1 MAIAT
6 ATASAVPPHLS
17 QYEALY
23 DPSKVLKH
31 PEFRILDESAP
42 ELQDKNANIA
52 CAYNPA
58 HEVHLIKKPRFAP
71 RPHEVIVHVRATG
84 ICGSDVHFWK
94 HGHIGPTMIVT
105 DECGAGHESAGEI
118 IELGEGVTQFKVGD
132 RVAIEAGVPCGQ
144 ADCDPCR
151 TGRYNACQRVVFF
164 STPPYHGT
172 LTRFHAHPAA
182 WLHKLPD
189 NVSFEEGSL
198 CEPLAVALAGL
209 ERAGIRLGDPIV
221 ICGAG
226 PIGLVTLLAAHAAGC
241 TPIVITD
248 LVPSRLAFAQT
259 LVPTVKTVCIQKGW
273 SPEET
278 AKAIKQA
285 AGVEIRVALECTGF
299 ESSIRGAIFSVC
311 FGGKVFVI
319 GVGPSEQSY
328 PFGYCSANE
337 IDLQYQYRYCNQYP
351 KALRLVSGGLI
362 NLKPLVTHRFPLERA
377 VEAFQVASDP
387 TKGAIKVQ
395 IQD

>member
-1 MAIAT
+1 MPV
-6 ATASAVPPHLS
+6 AVTS
-17 QYEALY
+17 IESSKYETQY
-23 DPSKVLKH
+23 DPTKVLKH
-31 PEFRILDESAP
+31 PEFRVLKEGDP
-42 ELQDKNANIA
+42 ELEDEQANVA

-58 HEVHLIKKPRFAP
+58 HEVHMIHKPLFKP
-71 RPHEVIVHVRATG
+71 GPGEVTVHVRATG

-105 DECGAGHESAGEI
+105 DECGAGHESAGEVI
-118 IELGEGVTQFKVGD
+118 ALGDGVTQWKVGD
-132 RVAIEAGVPCGQ
+132 RVAIEAGVPCGL
-144 ADCDPCR
+144 ASCDPCR
-151 TGRYNACQRVVFF
+151 TGRYNACPAVVFF

-172 LTRFHAHPAA
+172 LTRFHNHPAA

-189 NVSFEEGSL
+189 NVSFEEGSV

-209 ERAGIRLGDPIV
+209 ERANVRLGDPVV

-248 LVPSRLAFAQT
+248 LFESRLDFAKK
-259 LVPTVKTVCIQKGW
+259 LIPTVKTVVIDRAA
-273 SPEET
+273 SPT
-278 AKAIKQA
+278 DVAAKIKEA
-285 AGVEIRVALECTGF
+285 AGTELKLALDCTGV
-299 ESSIRGAIFSVC
+299 ESSIRAGIFSVG

-337 IDLQYQYRYCNQYP
+337 IDLQFQYRYANQYP
-351 KALRLVSGGLI
+351 KAIRLVAGGLI
-362 NLKPLVTHRFPLERA
+362 NLKPLVTHRFPLRDA
-377 VEAFQVASDP
+377 VKAFHVAADP
-387 TKGAIKVQ
+387 TQGAIKVQ

>member
-1 MAIAT
+1 MPIAVT
-6 ATASAVPPHLS
+6 SIESSKYES
-17 QYEALY
+17 QY

-31 PEFRILDESAP
+31 PEFRVLNEGDP
-42 ELQDKNANIA
+42 ELDDAEANVA

-58 HEVHLIKKPRFAP
+58 HEVHMVHKPLFKP
-71 RPHEVIVHVRATG
+71 GPGEVTVHVRSTG

-105 DECGAGHESAGEI
+105 DECGAGHESAGQVI
-118 IELGEGVTQFKVGD
+118 ALGEGVTQWQVGD
-132 RVAIEAGVPCGQ
+132 RVAIEAGVPCGL
-144 ADCDPCR
+144 ASCDPCR
-151 TGRYNACQRVVFF
+151 TGRYNACPAVVFF

-172 LTRFHAHPAA
+172 LTRYHNHPAA

-209 ERAGIRLGDPIV
+209 ERANVRLGDPVV

-226 PIGLVTLLAAHAAGC
+226 PIGLVTLAAAHAAGC

-248 LVPSRLAFAQT
+248 LFASRLEFAKK
-259 LVPTVKTVCIQKGW
+259 LIPTVKTVVIDRSA
-273 SPEET
+273 SPKEVSEQ
-278 AKAIKQA
+278 IKQA
-285 AGVEIRVALECTGF
+285 ARTELKFALDCTGV
-299 ESSIRGAIFSVC
+299 ESSIRAGIFSVG

-337 IDLQYQYRYCNQYP
+337 IDLQFQYRYANQYP
-351 KALRLVSGGLI
+351 KAIRLVSGGLI
-362 NLKPLVTHRFPLERA
+362 DLKPLVTHRFPLRDA
-377 VEAFQVASDP
+377 VKAFHVAADP
-387 TKGAIKVQ
+387 TQGAIKVQ